1 MSELDFS
8 VSVKEILDTVRRALR
23 QRPKLSLTQRGS
35 GFCALTLGV
44 GFVALNSGNNLIYLV
59 LGMMLSLILSS
70 GVLSSINLH
79 RVRVKRH
86 PQLRGYA
93 GRPLIV
99 RLGLVNLKKY
109 WPSMG
114 IGVEDPPVDQQ
125 SLSAKKERSINHMKG
140 RSMYVFRLKGGTE
153 EQLKYHLT
161 IQSRGVYTLEGARIY
176 TRFPFG
182 FFEKS
187 VGLRLQQSLTIFPRI
202 DAPVSPL
209 LKQALLNDQLGS
221 SLSYQNRNQPVVGL
235 RTSIFESMVSIEP
248 HTVGTP
254 LKFIHWKSSA
264 KRGELMVRRGEQS
277 SSYRFALWIN
287 PYYDPDLGTPSKE
300 EQDQYADLIM
310 TICELVWTQG
320 RAIKVNGITGSER
333 ILQPTSDGQH
343 TFMHEMAIFMTT
355 PSQSHLNHIPPEYHI
370 VSMSLGLELIDSKIR
385 ENRVV
390 HTPVRHDSS
399 SLKNHLTPFSS
410 QSYVQG
416 RDLK

>member
-1 MSELDFS
+1 MSESDS
-8 VSVKEILDTVRRALR
+8 TVSVKGILDTVRQALR

-86 PQLRGYA
+86 PKLRGYA
-93 GRPLIV
+93 GQPVMIH
-99 RLGLVNLKKY
+99 LGLVNRKKY

-114 IGVEDPPVDQQ
+114 IGVEDPPVDYQ
-125 SLSAKKERSINHMKG
+125 SLSAKKEHTVSHLKG

-153 EQLKYHLT
+153 EQLKYYLT
-161 IQSRGVYTLEGARIY
+161 IQKRGIYTLEGARIY

-187 VGLRLQQSLTIFPRI
+187 VGLRLQQSLVIFPRV
-202 DAPVSPL
+202 D
-209 LKQALLNDQLGS
+209 ALLSPELESVLLTDLLGQS
-221 SLSYQNRNQPVVGL
+221 SVHNIDHSTTSL
-235 RTSIFESMVSIEP
+235 RAYESNSLVSLEP

-264 KRGELMVRRGEQS
+264 KRGELMTRRGEQS
-277 SSYRFALWIN
+277 SSHRFALWIN
-287 PYYDPDLGTPSKE
+287 SHYDPHLGVPTEE

-310 TICELVWTQG
+310 TICEWMWRRG
-320 RAIKVNGITGSER
+320 RTVYLYGMSDTER
-333 ILQPTSDGQH
+333 ILQPSSDPRSA
-343 TFMHEMAIFMTT
+343 FMHEMTLFMTT
-355 PSQSHLNHIPPEYHI
+355 PSQTQQQVPLECHI
-370 VSMSLGLELIDSKIR
+370 VSMALGTHLISPKIR
-385 ENRVV
+385 ETRTIHIPTV
-390 HTPVRHDSS
+390 SS
-399 SLKNHLTPFSS
+399 SPKLKNHLTPFSNRHTPKAS
-410 QSYVQG
+410 T
-416 RDLK
+416 